1 MHILFLTDNFP
12 PEVNAP
18 ASRTF
23 DHCKAWVEEGAEVTV
38 VTCAPNF
45 PTGKVQEG
53 YRNRL
58 YQVEYM
64 AGIKVIRVWTI
75 ISSNQGF
82 LTRIIDYLS
91 FMVAGA
97 LAALTVR
104 RVDLI
109 IGTSPQ
115 FFTICAARIVALI
128 KRRPWVLELRD
139 IWPESILAVGAME
152 RGLAFRIL
160 EAIERSLYRAADH
173 IVVVAHSFVDLI
185 VAKGAPRDRI
195 SVITNGV
202 DLSGAQRV
210 DASALRSS
218 LGLDGKFVAGYIGT
232 HGMAHALETLLE
244 AALLLQ
250 ANPEHKDVRIMFVGD
265 GARKAYLQDYAE
277 QLGLSNVIFVASVPK
292 TEVLTYLSALDVSI
306 VHLKGSDLFEAVIP
320 SKIFE
325 SMALGIPIMMGVKGE
340 ALTIVKTAE
349 AGVGFEPE
357 NAAALAAAIGSA
369 RSDIAAHA
377 AMRDAGLRAAKWYDR
392 SRLALEMLTILKK
405 VKQKQ

>member
-1 MHILFLTDNFP
+1 M
-12 PEVNAP
+12 
-18 ASRTF
+18 
-23 DHCKAWVEEGAEVTV
+23 
-38 VTCAPNF
+38 
-45 PTGKVQEG
+45 
-53 YRNRL
+53 
-58 YQVEYM
+58 
-64 AGIKVIRVWTI
+64 
-75 ISSNQGF
+75 SSNEGF

-139 IWPESILAVGAME
+139 IWPESILAVGAMK
-152 RGLAFRIL
+152 RGLAVRIL
-160 EAIERSLYRAADH
+160 EAIERSLYRSADH

-185 VAKGAPRDRI
+185 AAKGAPRDRI

-218 LGLDGKFVAGYIGT
+218 LGLEGKFVAGYIGT
-232 HGMAHALETLLE
+232 HGLAHALETVLD

-250 ANPEHKDVRIMFVGD
+250 DNPEHQDVRIMFVGD
-265 GARKAYLQDYAE
+265 GARKSYLQRYAA
-277 QLGLSNVIFVASVPK
+277 QLGLSNVIFVPSVAK

-325 SMALGIPIMMGVKGE
+325 SMALGVPIMMGVRGE

-349 AGVGFEPE
+349 AGVEFEPE
-357 NAAALAAAIGSA
+357 NAAALAAAIVSA
-369 RSDIAAHA
+369 RSDITAHA
-377 AMRDAGLRAAKWYDR
+377 AMRDAGMRAAKRFDR
-392 SRLALEMLTILKK
+392 SRLALEMLTTLKK
-405 VKQKQ
+405 VAEKQ

>member
-45 PTGKVQEG
+45 PTGKVHDG

-75 ISSNQGF
+75 ISSNEGF

-91 FMVAGA
+91 FMVAGV

-139 IWPESILAVGAME
+139 IWPESILAVGAMK

-325 SMALGIPIMMGVKGE
+325 SMALGIPIMMGVRGE
-340 ALTIVKTAE
+340 ALAIVKTAE

-377 AMRDAGLRAAKWYDR
+377 AMRDAGLRAAKCYDR
-392 SRLALEMLTILKK
+392 SRLALEMLTALKK
-405 VKQKQ
+405 VTQKQ